1 MRIRHLHAMTKTV
14 LRWLLQ
20 TPGALEALANPDC
33 GWFYRKR
40 AESFELIPGSPIGYW
55 VSERLWEA
63 YGDGETFAEVGHP
76 KVGMQTSN
84 NEKYL
89 RLWWEIRYSDYER
102 SSELPLWIKYLKG
115 GDYRKWY
122 GNIEYLL
129 HYKADPSYIL
139 QQPNA
144 RVLDLDYL
152 KKPKCTWTDLTSGE
166 PSFRFAPSDTFYD
179 ISGHCFFP
187 AESDQLFLLAY
198 ANSSLVSL
206 LKKVFNSSF
215 HFQCGDLAKIIVP
228 SVGDDVRRHIE
239 AISDRL
245 VSISKTDWDSFE
257 TSMQFEKHPLI

>member
-1 MRIRHLHAMTKTV
+1 M
-14 LRWLLQ
+14 
-20 TPGALEALANPDC
+20 
-33 GWFYRKR
+33 
-40 AESFELIPGSPIGYW
+40 
-55 VSERLWEA
+55 
-63 YGDGETFAEVGHP
+63 
-76 KVGMQTSN
+76 
-84 NEKYL
+84 
-89 RLWWEIRYSDYER
+89 
-102 SSELPLWIKYLKG
+102 PLWIKYLKG